1 VHDIAKHYKDIVEW
15 NKMAG
20 NTFHHHDSLDFWRA
34 VENQTKLVLEETK
47 ETLAA
52 CEHGDPVELLDGI
65 CDILVTYSFL
75 AELVY
80 QAGFETDLAMRLVNQ
95 NNATKIFTTYTKA
108 KETLE
113 ALEAKGEIEGLH
125 IEEAVVKGVPY
136 FTVRDG
142 NRKIRKPIDFVS
154 VGLTEALPRG

>member
-1 VHDIAKHYKDIVEW
+1 VQDIAKHYKDVVEF
-15 NKMAG
+15 NLKSG
-20 NTFHHHDSLDFWRA
+20 NSFHHHDSLDFWRA

-52 CEHGDPVELLDGI
+52 IEEGNAVELADGLA
-65 CDILVTYSFL
+65 DIFVTYAWL

-154 VGLTEALPRG
+154 VDLTEALPRE